1 MLFIYLCFVGLLQ
14 DAAILQFAVDSFR
27 AQGSDGLLIAQRAK
41 LSVGQVGLLFSGS
54 VYQYATPLRSQVPRA
69 ASKQTEASWIEVTID
84 TNPGVYRQRADMRAE
99 PFAFV
104 LAPYLTPEPDPDLY
118 DPPYEREED
127 ELEASDVR
135 GIFDNAA
142 ETSDPEE

>member
-1 MLFIYLCFVGLLQ
+1 MLLLVTGDCLLQ

-27 AQGSDGLLIAQRAK
+27 AQGCDGLLHAQRVKISA
-41 LSVGQVGLLFSGS
+41 GQVGLLFSGT
-54 VYQYATPLRSQVPRA
+54 VYQYATPLRSQVSRA
-69 ASKQTEASWIEVTID
+69 ASKLAEASWLEVTID

-104 LAPYLTPEPDPDLY
+104 LATYLAPDPDPDLY
-118 DPPYEREED
+118 DPPHERED
-127 ELEASDVR
+127 EALDPSDVR
-135 GIFDNAA
+135 GIFDDAA